1 MTVYT
6 REAHPH
12 ILNSISQHT
21 SMSDR
26 TKVSG
31 LCEVLCCLSVK
42 HVQSQQISYNSNRSG
57 ALHLCLWQILLMKI
71 LKNILMFCELD
82 NREMSYQRTL
92 LATNFLTS
100 NSRQT
105 TIHNLLCYINN
116 IYRNILLCIMQ
127 YTCKHHL
134 TY

>member
-26 TKVSG
+26 MKVSAEWG
-31 LCEVLCCLSVK
+31 ALLLLSETRAVTANLSFK
-42 HVQSQQISYNSNRSG
+42 SNRSG
-57 ALHLCLWQILLMKI
+57 TLHLCLWQILLMKI
-71 LKNILMFCELD
+71 LKKILMFCELD

-92 LATNFLTS
+92 LATNLLTS
-100 NSRQT
+100 NSR
-105 TIHNLLCYINN
+105 H
-116 IYRNILLCIMQ
+116 
-127 YTCKHHL
+127 
-134 TY
+134 